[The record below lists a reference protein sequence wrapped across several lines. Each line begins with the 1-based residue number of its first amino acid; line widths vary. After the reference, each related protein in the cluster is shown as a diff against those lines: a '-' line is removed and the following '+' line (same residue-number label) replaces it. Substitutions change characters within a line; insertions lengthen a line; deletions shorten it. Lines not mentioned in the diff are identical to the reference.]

1 MNFKKAIYLGVD
13 PVVAIV
19 EGMDGVDLD
28 EIGEWTQVENH
39 LELKLDAEKRGAMLT
54 AKDKAELLDR
64 FGEPPTD
71 ATIFK
76 LMPQQGLGFNGE
88 GRTAIVCL
96 REYPAGGAVVMENTG
111 RIWSKEGR
119 LIMTN
124 TNEQISLEGAISES
138 FYLII
143 KFQ

>member
-1 MNFKKAIYLGVD
+1 MNFKKAIYLGAD

-39 LELKLDAEKRGAMLT
+39 LELPLDAAKRGSMLT
-54 AKDKAELLDR
+54 TKDKAELLDR
-64 FGEPPTD
+64 FGGPPTG

-76 LMPQQGLGFNGE
+76 LMPQQGFGFDGD
-88 GRTAIVCL
+88 GLTAILCL
-96 REYPAGGAVVMENTG
+96 REYPAGGSVIMENTG
-111 RIWSKEGR
+111 RIWSKRGR

-124 TNEQISLEGAISES
+124 TDKRISLEGAISES

-143 KFQ
+143 KFK